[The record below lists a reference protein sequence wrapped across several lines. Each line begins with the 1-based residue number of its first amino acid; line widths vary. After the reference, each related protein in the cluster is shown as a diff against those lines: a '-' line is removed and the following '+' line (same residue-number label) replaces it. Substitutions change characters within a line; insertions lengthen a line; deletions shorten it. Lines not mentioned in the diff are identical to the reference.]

1 MSSSNGLITVTV
13 PPVRAASRVLAS
25 ASPVMKTTGVNVPLL
40 RSRSRSSGPLR
51 PGKAH
56 VDDQAIDGQPAASA
70 ASTASADSNGLHL
83 VTEAAEEA
91 GEPRARP
98 FVVVDDRQAQRLVRT
113 HMTADPIN
121 FLSKSV

>member
-40 RSRSRSSGPLR
+40 RSRSRSSGPLSA
-51 PGKAH
+51 GKAY
-56 VDDQAIDGQPAASA
+56 VDDQAIDGQPGGVGRLDRLSRFE
-70 ASTASADSNGLHL
+70 GLHL
-83 VTEAAEEA
+83 VTEAAKEA

-98 FVVVDDRQAQRLVRT
+98 VVVVDDRQAQ
-113 HMTADPIN
+113 
-121 FLSKSV
+121 